1 MANKDGMKVRG
12 HCSWVVKDKTGN
24 VVETGKGEN
33 LIMTAGLGEIVKL
46 CGQGLSGTKFTALAL
61 GTSAATNTNPAQTTL
76 TAEITDTGL
85 ARAAATVSQE
95 TTTTLQLLYE
105 WTASGA
111 KTIQEIGIFNN
122 ATSGGTML
130 NRLIVGPITV
140 ADEFKITFT
149 YQVTFS

>member
-1 MANKDGMKVRG
+1 
-12 HCSWVVKDKTGN
+12 
-24 VVETGKGEN
+24 
-33 LIMTAGLGEIVKL
+33 
-46 CGQGLSGTKFTALAL
+46 
-61 GTSAATNTNPAQTTL
+61 
-76 TAEITDTGL
+76 
-85 ARAAATVSQE
+85 VSQE